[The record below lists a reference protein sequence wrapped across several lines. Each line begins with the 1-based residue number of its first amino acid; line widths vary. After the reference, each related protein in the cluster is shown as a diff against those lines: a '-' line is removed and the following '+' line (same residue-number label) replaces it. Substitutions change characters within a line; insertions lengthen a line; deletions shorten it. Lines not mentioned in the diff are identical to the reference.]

1 MSKLNVSIKWG
12 KEMYNEVEVDLEQ
25 SPLMFKSQLFALTGV
40 PPDRQKVMIKGSL
53 LKDEEW
59 GKALPK
65 AGMTVMLMGS
75 AEAVAVEAPTT
86 AILFVE
92 DLPED
97 EQDSIATKAYGSGLE
112 NLGNT
117 CYMNSTLQFLYRVEP
132 LKEAVTS
139 YTSAAGPSDAS
150 SKLVVETKHLFK
162 DLERGGA
169 PFAPYQF
176 LTALRGKF
184 PQFSQQ
190 TPQGAYMQQDAE
202 ECCTNLVY
210 TLREKLKGADNHQIL
225 EQQMGIRTHLKLKCE
240 ETGEEMEE
248 DATSYVLKCNIE
260 NDTNFLHTGL
270 SLGLRDDR
278 EKTSAILGSLVKFKG
293 SSLITALPPYLTVQL
308 MRFFYRVDTQQ
319 KAKILRKVAFPMEL
333 DVYDFCSTELKAQLD
348 GPRSTLKD
356 EQDRASAAAKLA
368 KNKAKQTAQASSSSR
383 DAAPAR
389 TATPSA
395 DVDMQSVP
403 EAGPS
408 ISAGPGSEITGKY
421 ELQSVLTHKGRSAD
435 SGHYVAW
442 VKQKDG
448 SWILFDD
455 DKLIPKTADEVLQL
469 SGGGDWHMAYMLMY
483 KAILTAPAAPTV
495 TPSTVDTATP
505 MDS

>member
-1 MSKLNVSIKWG
+1 MNAVCVVLDRRMSNTAQQKRPHSDTSEMSKLNVSIKWG
-12 KEMYNEVEVDLEQ
+12 KELYNDVEVDLEQ
-25 SPLMFKSQLFALTGV
+25 SPMMFKSQLFALTGV
-40 PPDRQKVMIKGSL
+40 PPDRQKVMIKGAL

-132 LKEAVTS
+132 LKEAVTG

-176 LTALRGKF
+176 LTALRQKF

-210 TLREKLKGADNHQIL
+210 TLREKLMVGGAL
-225 EQQMGIRTHLKLKCE
+225 GI
-240 ETGEEMEE
+240 
-248 DATSYVLKCNIE
+248 V
-260 NDTNFLHTGL
+260 
-270 SLGLRDDR
+270 
-278 EKTSAILGSLVKFKG
+278 
-293 SSLITALPPYLTVQL
+293 
-308 MRFFYRVDTQQ
+308 
-319 KAKILRKVAFPMEL
+319 
-333 DVYDFCSTELKAQLD
+333 
-348 GPRSTLKD
+348 
-356 EQDRASAAAKLA
+356 
-368 KNKAKQTAQASSSSR
+368 
-383 DAAPAR
+383 
-389 TATPSA
+389 
-395 DVDMQSVP
+395 
-403 EAGPS
+403 
-408 ISAGPGSEITGKY
+408 
-421 ELQSVLTHKGRSAD
+421 
-435 SGHYVAW
+435 
-442 VKQKDG
+442 
-448 SWILFDD
+448 
-455 DKLIPKTADEVLQL
+455 
-469 SGGGDWHMAYMLMY
+469 
-483 KAILTAPAAPTV
+483 
-495 TPSTVDTATP
+495 
-505 MDS
+505 